1 MLLGA
6 SQGAFTAAPYIIAR
20 EVNEPKDMPK
30 SIDILSSCIAICV
43 FGGSI
48 LADFLADSGQ
58 IALAIL
64 FPIIPLVIVVLL
76 IALNLQNK
84 KIDGKVKI
92 DIPGIIIL
100 ATLITAFFLSMNFG
114 GKVGWGNHFII
125 GGFVLTAIL
134 LFIFVKIENK
144 SSKPVIPMHLF
155 KNKQYVSILLLGI
168 LSMYYLSSMNAY
180 SPLAVQQVLGAS
192 ATTSG
197 SLQLPRTI
205 IIIVLPTFV
214 GI

>member
-6 SQGAFTAAPYIIAR
+6 SQGSFTAAPYIIAR

-58 IALAIL
+58 ISLAIL
-64 FPIIPLVIVVLL
+64 FPIIPLVIGVLL
-76 IALNLQNK
+76 I
-84 KIDGKVKI
+84 
-92 DIPGIIIL
+92 
-100 ATLITAFFLSMNFG
+100 
-114 GKVGWGNHFII
+114 
-125 GGFVLTAIL
+125 
-134 LFIFVKIENK
+134 
-144 SSKPVIPMHLF
+144 
-155 KNKQYVSILLLGI
+155 GI

-214 GI
+214 GIWIGKNKGDY